1 MWIDLL
7 ILAYILLLF
16 PLMYEC
22 EMMPHSGYKVLFIG
36 VLFTPVVGFLALNYL
51 KKKWQQKELQ
61 KLNEA

>member
-1 MWIDLL
+1 
-7 ILAYILLLF
+7 
-16 PLMYEC
+16 
-22 EMMPHSGYKVLFIG
+22 MMPHSSYKVLFIG